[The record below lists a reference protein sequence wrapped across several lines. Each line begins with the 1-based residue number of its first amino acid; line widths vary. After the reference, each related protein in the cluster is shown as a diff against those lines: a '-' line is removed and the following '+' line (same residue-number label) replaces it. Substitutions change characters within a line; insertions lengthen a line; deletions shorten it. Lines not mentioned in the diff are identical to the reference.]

1 MKIEHEKVEVA
12 GNNNLF
18 LKNGIRQQRKQ
29 YFEYLFLNNDNVTII
44 NNDMSDCFVNG
55 LPNENISNKIVPN
68 RIKQHQEIALQ
79 KITHPYYNYVK
90 IEMNSYIGDPK

>member
-1 MKIEHEKVEVA
+1 
-12 GNNNLF
+12 
-18 LKNGIRQQRKQ
+18 
-29 YFEYLFLNNDNVTII
+29 
-44 NNDMSDCFVNG
+44 MSDCFVNG